1 MTNDIWLI
9 SDTHFNQATM
19 LEFTDWSGKQTR
31 PGFRDV
37 EHMDDLMIDNWNS
50 VVKPED
56 TIYHLGDLVAG
67 PNPEKWM
74 TYNWHRLNGN
84 KRLVVGNH
92 DDIEFLSVGGFF
104 EKIEYWNVL
113 IEFGIILSHAPLHR
127 DALVRPKAEHG
138 ERAVDK
144 KNMDLWAETTNVH
157 GHVHSNPSPEGPYK
171 CVSVEQINYTPVN
184 VEEVRTT

>member
-19 LEFTDWSGKQTR
+19 LEFTDWSGAQTR

-50 VVKPED
+50 VVKPND

-67 PNPEKWM
+67 PNPKKWM
-74 TYNWHRLNGN
+74 INNWHRLNGN
-84 KRLVVGNH
+84 KELVIGNH
-92 DDIEFLSVGGFF
+92 DNIEFLSTGGFF
-104 EKIEYWNVL
+104 DKMQYWKVI

-144 KNMDLWAETTNVH
+144 KNMDLWTEVKNVH
-157 GHVHSNPSPEGPYK
+157 GHIHSNPSPEGPYT
-171 CVSVEQINYTPVN
+171 CVSVEHINYTPVN
-184 VEEVRTT
+184 IDEVRE